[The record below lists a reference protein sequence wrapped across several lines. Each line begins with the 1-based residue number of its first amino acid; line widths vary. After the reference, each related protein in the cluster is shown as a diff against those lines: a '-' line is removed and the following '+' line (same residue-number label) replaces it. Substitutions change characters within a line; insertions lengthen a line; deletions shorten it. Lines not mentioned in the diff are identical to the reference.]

1 MRRLYVYGDIKKR
14 LSLFFVLSSKS
25 NKRYLKNFE
34 GVKFFSF
41 KIILGIY
48 KLFII

>member
-1 MRRLYVYGDIKKR
+1 MRRPYVHGDIKKR
-14 LSLFFVLSSKS
+14 LSLLLALSSKS

-34 GVKFFSF
+34 GVKLSSF